1 MDKYTAIRETPTGRW
16 RSGRVDFTVHL
27 VVDHQSFCVTPV
39 PYDRREDAEW
49 MRCQLALAL
58 HKLVEKETK

>member
-1 MDKYTAIRETPTGRW
+1 MDKYTEIKQYGNEY
-16 RSGRVDFTVHL
+16 SVYL
-27 VVDHQSFCVTPV
+27 KVDHQRFCVTPI
-39 PYDRREDAEW
+39 PYETRVDAEW